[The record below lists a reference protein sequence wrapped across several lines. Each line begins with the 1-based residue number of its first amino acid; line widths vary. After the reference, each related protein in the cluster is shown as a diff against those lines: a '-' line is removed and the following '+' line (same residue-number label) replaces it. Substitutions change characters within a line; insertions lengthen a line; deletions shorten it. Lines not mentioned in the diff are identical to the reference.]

1 MIATRFGYVAP
12 RDLPGCLDALADGGR
27 VLAGGTWVLPEM
39 DRGESA
45 PTRLVDLRRAGLG
58 GVALTGTGL
67 WLGAMCTYA
76 DLLASPAVAAHAPL
90 LRTMAGGITG
100 GWALRNQATVGGAAV
115 AARPQSDV
123 PAALV
128 VSGAVALVAGPD
140 GERAVP
146 AHELFAGASR
156 SAVGAGELLV
166 GFDLPSAA
174 GAGSGYVKLKRGA
187 SSWPIATAAAL
198 VRLDDAGTCTD
209 ATLVLGGVAA
219 VPVRADVSSLVGSV
233 PGETELRAAADLAAA
248 AVPEPWEDV
257 LAPASYR
264 AAVAAPVAR
273 RALAAAVATARG
285 ATAQGSTAR
294 SEGAQP

>member
-1 MIATRFGYVAP
+1 MIPARFGYVAP
-12 RDLPGCLDALADGGR
+12 RDLAGCLTALADGGR

-45 PTRLVDLRRAGLG
+45 PARLVDLRRAGLG
-58 GVALTGTGL
+58 GVAPTATGL
-67 WLGAMCTYA
+67 WIGATCTYA
-76 DLLASPAVAAHAPL
+76 DLLTSAEVAAHAPL
-90 LRTMAGGITG
+90 LRTMAAGITG

-128 VSGAVALVAGPD
+128 ASGAVALVAGPD

-146 AHELFAGASR
+146 AHELFAGAMR
-156 SAVGAGELLV
+156 SAVGPRELLA

-174 GAGSGYVKLKRGA
+174 GAGHGYVKLKRGA

-198 VRLDDAGTCTD
+198 VRLDAAGVCTA

-219 VPVRADVSSLVGSV
+219 VPVRVDVAPLVGSV
-233 PGETELRAAADLAAA
+233 PGEAQLQATAEVAAA
-248 AVPEPWEDV
+248 AVTEPWEDV

-264 AAVAAPVAR
+264 AAVAGPVAR
-273 RALAAAVATARG
+273 RALAAAVATAQE
-285 ATAQGSTAR
+285 ATARGDGGR
-294 SEGAQP
+294 P